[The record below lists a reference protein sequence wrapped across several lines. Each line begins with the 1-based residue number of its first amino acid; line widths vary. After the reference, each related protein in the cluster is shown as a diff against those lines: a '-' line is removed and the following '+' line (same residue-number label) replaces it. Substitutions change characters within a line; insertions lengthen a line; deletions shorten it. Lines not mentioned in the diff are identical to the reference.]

1 MSTTSVRPDKIHR
14 AALRQ
19 TTRLD
24 GARFKPVVAPAAP
37 RESAETDQSGAAEG
51 TQSLSAIVATALGPV
66 DLPGPIRLV
75 AALEAASDRVGR
87 AESAVPGLSDL
98 VRAVLDEEVAKINRY
113 LDISGA

>member
-1 MSTTSVRPDKIHR
+1 MSTTSVRPDNIRR

-24 GARFKPVVAPAAP
+24 AARLKPVAQP
-37 RESAETDQSGAAEG
+37 RATRQKRSAGQAGATEESH
-51 TQSLSAIVATALGPV
+51 SLNAIVATALGPV

-75 AALEAASDRVGR
+75 AALEAASERVGQ

-98 VRAVLDEEVAKINRY
+98 VRAVLDEEVAKITRY